1 MGDEEEVV
9 GGRGGGERGA
19 EAGKAGRHTGIVV
32 EGRGSWARPPLS
44 RLGLERDGAVSRGA
58 VRPMEWSERAPGR
71 GAVRLAGGPAR
82 EAGGWGRPV
91 RVRLFLAAGG

>member
-1 MGDEEEVV
+1 MRMRRRWWEGGAAENGGPRQARQEGTRGLLWKAEAA
-9 GGRGGGERGA
+9 GRG
-19 EAGKAGRHTGIVV
+19 
-32 EGRGSWARPPLS
+32 PPLS